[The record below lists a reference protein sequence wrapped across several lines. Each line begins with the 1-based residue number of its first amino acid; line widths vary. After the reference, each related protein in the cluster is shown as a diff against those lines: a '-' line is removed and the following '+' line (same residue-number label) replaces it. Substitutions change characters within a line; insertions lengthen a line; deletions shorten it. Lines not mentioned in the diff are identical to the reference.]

1 MVKSEIR
8 SLGESEGGGGIIEER
23 KEEIRFRVAL
33 VRSKNRS
40 KLGIIK
46 WKTKQNPV
54 VSIED

>member
-1 MVKSEIR
+1 MKSEIR
-8 SLGESEGGGGIIEER
+8 SLGESEGGSGIIEER

-46 WKTKQNPV
+46 RKTKQNPV